1 MTPFEKAYAEARR
14 KWTRGEGGPTF
25 SFNGKPYSVAT
36 REEAARQK
44 ERSQS
49 PERGRSYGGRADTR
63 ADSSQ
68 IPGAGASKA
77 PASAPRAR
85 VSASDIPGLIVRG
98 MVEGADRVPFGRGQG
113 QMFVAAGAGR
123 AAQAA
128 TKAAQ
133 APRAAAPAAKR
144 VEPLMSTSR
153 GSGGK
158 FVPGSSKSGGKSM
171 ETSRTYQPPMGADKK
186 GGKSAST
193 PGKTEPLMYT
203 SRAQGGKFRKSEGK

>member
-68 IPGAGASKA
+68 IPGAGPYKA
-77 PASAPRAR
+77 PPASGGGMSETRRNIANIVSALRQPELWGWRAR
-85 VSASDIPGLIVRG
+85 PCKRRQRPALRRLPSAS
-98 MVEGADRVPFGRGQG
+98 
-113 QMFVAAGAGR
+113 
-123 AAQAA
+123 
-128 TKAAQ
+128 
-133 APRAAAPAAKR
+133 
-144 VEPLMSTSR
+144 SR
-153 GSGGK
+153 
-158 FVPGSSKSGGKSM
+158 
-171 ETSRTYQPPMGADKK
+171 
-186 GGKSAST
+186 
-193 PGKTEPLMYT
+193 
-203 SRAQGGKFRKSEGK
+203 

>member
-25 SFNGKPYSVAT
+25 SFNGQPYSVAT

-44 ERSQS
+44 EMAQS
-49 PERGRSYGGRADTR
+49 PMRGRSYGGRADT
-63 ADSSQ
+63 
-68 IPGAGASKA
+68 

-85 VSASDIPGLIVRG
+85 ASASDIPGLIVRG
-98 MVEGADRVPFGRGQG
+98 MVEGADRVPFGRGLG

-144 VEPLMSTSR
+144 VEPLMYTAR

-171 ETSRTYQPPMGADKK
+171 EMSRKEPAGTAGA
-186 GGKSAST
+186 KSAST

-203 SRAQGGKFRKSEGK
+203 SRAQGGKFRKGEGK